1 MQTNLELIRT
11 FILVTGWPILIAGSV
26 YLTIVSIKF
35 YQNIGKTVF
44 GKLVLAMVLGWFV
57 SMYSLGITA
66 TAYMFTEVQSGV
78 IVVIPIFVIWFITM
92 FIITWTVLRWS
103 KEAVTL
109 NGFYRGLEELVKKKT
124 EELEKSYQAQIQNE
138 KEIRRLRERFVFVAA
153 HELRTPVTAVEWGL
167 SAMLDDEKLKKLL
180 PDDYMQLLK
189 NLREKNKKLLELM
202 SDLLNVARLQAE
214 TLSIE
219 KEDTV
224 FEDLITELRENVK
237 KPAEEKGI
245 SIYWPVLDK
254 KLPILKTN
262 KIYLKEIL
270 MNLLGNA
277 VNYNKSGGWVRL
289 EAEEQSGKLMIKV
302 KDNGIGVAPQ
312 EMEHLFKEFYR
323 IKTAETK
330 NIEGTGLGLFIT
342 KELLKRLGE
351 EIKVESEKGKG
362 STFSFS
368 IPFSKP
374 SHH

>member
-11 FILVTGWPILIAGSV
+11 FILATGWPILIAGSI
-26 YLTIVSIKF
+26 YLTMVSIKF
-35 YQNIGKTVF
+35 YRDIGKTVF
-44 GKLVLAMVLGWFV
+44 GKLVVAMVLGWFV

-66 TAYMFTEVQSGV
+66 TAYMFTQVQSGV
-78 IVVIPIFVIWFITM
+78 AVVIPIFLIWFVTM
-92 FIITWTVLRWS
+92 FIITWAVFRWS
-103 KEAVTL
+103 KETVTL
-109 NGFYRGLEELVKKKT
+109 NAFYRGLEELVKKRT
-124 EELEKSYQAQIQNE
+124 EELEKSYQAQIQSE

-167 SAMLDDEKLKKLL
+167 STMLDDEKLKELM
-180 PDDYMQLLK
+180 PADYIELLK
-189 NLREKNKKLLELM
+189 NLREKNKKLLELV

-224 FEDLITELRENVK
+224 FEDLITELQENTK
-237 KPAEEKGI
+237 RLADEKRI

-254 KLPILKTN
+254 KLSLLKTN

-270 MNLLGNA
+270 MNLIVNA
-277 VNYNKSGGWVRL
+277 LRYNKSGGWVRL
-289 EAEEQSGKLMIKV
+289 ETEEKPGKLMIKI
-302 KDNGIGVAPQ
+302 KDNGIGMALQ
-312 EMEHLFKEFYR
+312 EMEHLFEEFYR
-323 IKTAETK
+323 IKTNETK

-342 KELLKRLGE
+342 KQLLKRLGE

-368 IPFSKP
+368 IPFSK
-374 SHH
+374 